1 MHDGENFD
9 LYKNWLLTDRPLPAF
24 SEVNCGYF
32 KKIDESTK
40 PSKSIL
46 KELKSKSMIS
56 KPTTASSLSHSSSF
70 SSKPNTPK
78 KNVFESKS
86 MSVVR
91 PVTAKTKPVAKKEA
105 SSSDSSFE
113 SSDSNKETDNQNKQL
128 TETETEGSTNS

>member
-32 KKIDESTK
+32 KKIDAPINASK
-40 PSKSIL
+40 PIL

-56 KPTTASSLSHSSSF
+56 KPTTASSLSNSSSF

-86 MSVVR
+86 MSAVR
-91 PVTAKTKPVAKKEA
+91 PVTAKVKSAKKET
-105 SSSDSSFE
+105 SSSDSSFV
-113 SSDSNKETDNQNKQL
+113 SSDSNKQTDNQNKQL
-128 TETETEGSTNS
+128 TETETED